1 MVKARVSMTFVDF
14 TEDYW
19 QKSGEI
25 GIVPS
30 TSIVVGLLEFEEWT
44 GYQEA
49 DKALA
54 YQKTR
59 REQGT
64 IRYTDIGVNRLFI
77 RQPAEDL
84 NAFMAEVFTSA
95 CKGQTGGLE
104 ETLMTYMACGG
115 YAVQAAA
122 ALHIHINAL
131 YQRIHKIEEILGMS
145 LSNQEHLL
153 HRYRPVI

>member
-1 MVKARVSMTFVDF
+1 MRSGVDA
-14 TEDYW
+14 
-19 QKSGEI
+19 I
-25 GIVPS
+25 N
-30 TSIVVGLLEFEEWT
+30 T

-59 REQGT
+59 GEQGT

-84 NAFMAEVFTSA
+84 NAFMAEIFEPLRPA
-95 CKGQTGGLE
+95 KGQTSGLE

-115 YAVQAAA
+115 SAVQAAS
-122 ALHIHINAL
+122 ALHIHINTL

-153 HRYRPVI
+153 HLQLACYLRQTYRSS